1 MTWLADL
8 SASSSRE
15 RLGWAVWVRWL
26 VIAGFFLLAW
36 VASLSG
42 SLLSLRVCAVA
53 ALFASLLN
61 AVNHFAVDR
70 WRFVVPVS
78 VLALLGDVALITYV
92 VVRTGGVQS
101 PFVMMYVVQVL
112 AAAMLVSFTAAA
124 LAALSILACL
134 AIILL
139 AQRAGLH
146 PVVSVL
152 VTDSTS
158 YPLLWSLFL
167 FYCLVLLA
175 YVGGHVGKQ
184 LRRREFEL
192 EAANRELEESLH
204 SLEAAHTEVQV
215 TIEQLRDTEHQLVQ
229 SEKMRALGQFV
240 AGVAHELNNPIAVV
254 TANIEYLEEML
265 PRLRALLDRPPS
277 LGAVVDPDELRR
289 LNWAELPV
297 ILGDCREAARR
308 AAGIVD
314 DLRQVVRGDG
324 SGEVSV
330 VDLND
335 SVQRALSLLR
345 HLAGSRVEIV
355 LQLAELPRM
364 EGFAA
369 QLDQVL
375 LNLLTNAAQA
385 IGERGRIEVVTRVET
400 AATAGIVGPVA
411 VVEVRDNGIGIG
423 AEARS
428 RVFEPF
434 FTTKPEGEGS
444 GLGLSV
450 SYGIVERH
458 GGVITVESEPGVGSS
473 FTVYLPLRPPDRVD
487 RSVPR
492 PVPA

>member
-1 MTWLADL
+1 
-8 SASSSRE
+8 
-15 RLGWAVWVRWL
+15 
-26 VIAGFFLLAW
+26 
-36 VASLSG
+36 
-42 SLLSLRVCAVA
+42 
-53 ALFASLLN
+53 
-61 AVNHFAVDR
+61 
-70 WRFVVPVS
+70 
-78 VLALLGDVALITYV
+78 
-92 VVRTGGVQS
+92 
-101 PFVMMYVVQVL
+101 
-112 AAAMLVSFTAAA
+112 
-124 LAALSILACL
+124 
-134 AIILL
+134 
-139 AQRAGLH
+139 
-146 PVVSVL
+146 
-152 VTDSTS
+152 
-158 YPLLWSLFL
+158 
-167 FYCLVLLA
+167 
-175 YVGGHVGKQ
+175 
-184 LRRREFEL
+184 
-192 EAANRELEESLH
+192 
-204 SLEAAHTEVQV
+204 
-215 TIEQLRDTEHQLVQ
+215 
-229 SEKMRALGQFV
+229 
-240 AGVAHELNNPIAVV
+240 
-254 TANIEYLEEML
+254 
-265 PRLRALLDRPPS
+265 
-277 LGAVVDPDELRR
+277 
-289 LNWAELPV
+289 
-297 ILGDCREAARR
+297 
-308 AAGIVD
+308 
-314 DLRQVVRGDG
+314 
-324 SGEVSV
+324 V